1 MQVRTFT
8 GPNTQEVMARA
19 KAELGPDSVILGSR
33 EFRRDGQRLFEIT
46 VGVERPAGAPGPEAS
61 PPGWEEWHQEWSR
74 LKGHLYSL
82 MQPAIRWERLNPRQ
96 RVALEYLQRE
106 GVDGDVVLELYQALL
121 NETNGASMLTS
132 LARMVA
138 VRPFSR
144 EAWPQRVHIMSGPF
158 GAGKTTTALRLGMH
172 LRAGAPNISV
182 AYLNADCSRGSGRL
196 ILRHW
201 TELSDFAYH
210 ETPDAAAMKAA
221 LRACRQSDIVFVDL
235 PGPGRDGSLAH
246 QLAELGLCDP
256 VAGGGAAVHVALS
269 PHYGN
274 QQLSAI
280 LRRCRTDL
288 PTSLVWTKL
297 DEAIHFGALVN
308 VAVRGGLP
316 ISALSFGP
324 ELQASLAPAEESAVW
339 RLLLKR
345 QLPVAAGQHHGQREK
360 EFVS

>member
-1 MQVRTFT
+1 MQVKTFT

-19 KAELGPDSVILGSR
+19 RTEMGPESIILGSR

-46 VGVERPAGAPGPEAS
+46 VGVERPEASSGADSS

-74 LKGHLYSL
+74 LKEHLYSL
-82 MQPAIRWERLNPRQ
+82 MQPAIRWDRLNPRQ

-106 GVDGDVVLELYQALL
+106 GVESDVVMELYQALL
-121 NETNGASMLTS
+121 NEANGASMLAS

-144 EAWPQRVHIMSGPF
+144 AAWPQRVHIMSGPF

-172 LRAGAPNISV
+172 LRAGAPDISI

-196 ILRHW
+196 VLRHW
-201 TELSDFAYH
+201 TELSDFVYH
-210 ETPDAAAMKAA
+210 EAPDAAAMKAA
-221 LRACRQSDIVFVDL
+221 LRSCRGSDIVFVDL
-235 PGPGRDGSLAH
+235 PGLGRSGNLAH
-246 QLAELGLCDP
+246 QLAELGLGDLG
-256 VAGGGAAVHVALS
+256 AGREAAVHITLS
-269 PHYGN
+269 PHYGS

-280 LRRCRTDL
+280 LRRCHADL

-297 DEAIHFGALVN
+297 DEAISFGAMVN

-324 ELQASLAPAEESAVW
+324 ELQASLLPAEESDVW

-345 QLPVAAGQHHGQREK
+345 QLPAAAGQHHG
-360 EFVS
+360 